1 MSSSSAYDS
10 LKRFSRSR
18 KKESSE
24 RVAPEKQPSSDAATL
39 AWGRSSNILGSDGM
53 TRGTPLVVGNVG
65 VREGEVM
72 EVIPATDVEIDS
84 RQTPANNRVHDASL
98 YDGGKKSRR
107 LRMKPKTKNKT
118 RKPKRKPKRKTKAI
132 KKRKR
137 TRTRRR

>member
-10 LKRFSRSR
+10 LKRFLPLR

-24 RVAPEKQPSSDAATL
+24 RRPEKQPSSDAATL
-39 AWGRSSNILGSDGM
+39 AWGRSINVLGSDSM

-72 EVIPATDVEIDS
+72 EVIPVADVEIDS